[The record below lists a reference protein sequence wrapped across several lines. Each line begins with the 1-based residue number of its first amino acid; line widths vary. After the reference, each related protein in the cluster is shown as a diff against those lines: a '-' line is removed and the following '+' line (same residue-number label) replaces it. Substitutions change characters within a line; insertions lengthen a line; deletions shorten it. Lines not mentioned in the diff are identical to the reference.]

1 MKFYHHFTKR
11 LPAMLPYLRLFRISN
26 IFTVIA
32 DTTAA
37 FLLVHGSLSPAGG
50 WLSLMVAS
58 CLIYTAGMILN
69 DVFDLEVD
77 QQQRPE
83 RPLPSGAIPVTTAKR
98 LGFGFLGLG
107 VLVVTLAG
115 FLLTPEGNGLS
126 TLCWAVLLALA
137 VVGYDAGLKRTQAG
151 PIAMGSCRTFNFL
164 MAMSLAGGGGIW
176 DFDSASWCVAL
187 GIGIYVAGITW
198 FARTEATTSG
208 VGQLLFG
215 LSVMILGLLI
225 LGSMTYVDQDFSA
238 SLSSDQLWYWPGL
251 ITLIGITVCRRCVL
265 AIVDPKPRLVQT
277 AVKQSLLS
285 LIVFDSCIVLFALPS
300 QPFYS
305 IFMIALLIPTLWLG
319 RWIRST

>member
-107 VLVVTLAG
+107 VLVATLAG

-137 VVGYDAGLKRTQAG
+137 VSVRQRACLCA
-151 PIAMGSCRTFNFL
+151 ISCAVVFVLVLCARAPFCDT
-164 MAMSLAGGGGIW
+164 
-176 DFDSASWCVAL
+176 DSKTTALCVC
-187 GIGIYVAGITW
+187 YVA
-198 FARTEATTSG
+198 S
-208 VGQLLFG
+208 
-215 LSVMILGLLI
+215 
-225 LGSMTYVDQDFSA
+225 FS
-238 SLSSDQLWYWPGL
+238 
-251 ITLIGITVCRRCVL
+251 
-265 AIVDPKPRLVQT
+265 
-277 AVKQSLLS
+277 
-285 LIVFDSCIVLFALPS
+285 
-300 QPFYS
+300 
-305 IFMIALLIPTLWLG
+305 
-319 RWIRST
+319 